1 MRYSKQ
7 RELVLRTVEQLCDHP
22 TAEEIF
28 DKAAP
33 ECPGLSLGTVYRNLN
48 SLVEAGMVRRV
59 SIPGRADRFDHTLC
73 WHSHL
78 YCTACGGVV
87 DADVDEKQVMRL
99 VRRQKDVVVQDC
111 AVVLFG
117 LCEACAKKDG
127 FYWNTLTL
135 NTTKRLRSW
144 CVRLTT
150 PRRWPLYTAM
160 AVSRTSTMASA
171 SRACWWISA
180 TACAISPRMQT
191 SSSSTP
197 APCVSTPSSA
207 CSAMWV
213 H

>member
-7 RELVLRTVEQLCDHP
+7 RELVLHTVEQLCDHP

-48 SLVEAGMVRRV
+48 SLVE
-59 SIPGRADRFDHTLC
+59 DTLC

-87 DADVDEKQVMRL
+87 DADVDEKQVMKL

-117 LCEACAKKDG
+117 LCEACAKKQAEG
-127 FYWNTLTL
+127 
-135 NTTKRLRSW
+135 
-144 CVRLTT
+144 
-150 PRRWPLYTAM
+150 
-160 AVSRTSTMASA
+160 
-171 SRACWWISA
+171 
-180 TACAISPRMQT
+180 
-191 SSSSTP
+191 
-197 APCVSTPSSA
+197 
-207 CSAMWV
+207 
-213 H
+213 

>member
-99 VRRQKDVVVQDC
+99 VRRQKDVVVQEC

-117 LCEACAKKDG
+117 LCEACAKKQAEG
-127 FYWNTLTL
+127 
-135 NTTKRLRSW
+135 
-144 CVRLTT
+144 
-150 PRRWPLYTAM
+150 
-160 AVSRTSTMASA
+160 
-171 SRACWWISA
+171 
-180 TACAISPRMQT
+180 
-191 SSSSTP
+191 
-197 APCVSTPSSA
+197 
-207 CSAMWV
+207 
-213 H
+213 